1 MRTELATKSRIFW
14 NKITLNPKESK
25 CVMCEDN
32 CRSSADIADKSTIE
46 YWGTGFSSSSG
57 LSIFLSGYPC
67 HHWTTVDGGSS
78 PSPFYNLSLQDMN
91 WEIVDSPS
99 NLNDPSDIRYCDEFG
114 WEGCGSMEFC
124 PNPESNRGS
133 TLYVPFANRAPHFT
147 FDYLMPSPSFT
158 LRTTECRASEAT
170 SLRIEILCHLKS
182 VAPTACCGG
191 NSEPPLLIKCRFTG
205 SRSAG
210 DGFNMSISDDPDRCI
225 IIDCNRTVRTKSSCP
240 GIVSSS
246 LKSADDDS
254 SLLLWDECSYSLP
267 PWEEIIPAIKD
278 HFEIA
283 DTTSARISVESVSI
297 CLESLTSGMASVRLG
312 SLSFV
317 HGADAALEHIR
328 DNITPKFDVIVSK
341 PQISDV
347 KLCSVCNVT
356 ERRGVTLQWASLS
369 LINSLNGL
377 LYPFE
382 GVNILTIGNEGKS
395 LRDDYVNSIMEATNI
410 HNADFDSKNAAL
422 FSLDKTLTRPLTS
435 SLHQS
440 SMIPLGMTRKQS
452 CRLHL
457 LPEHGYSKQLE
468 FLDGRIKCIEVYLLF
483 LQPYSFAFRR
493 PLLNDCQAFVLCIS

>member
-1 MRTELATKSRIFW
+1 
-14 NKITLNPKESK
+14 
-25 CVMCEDN
+25 
-32 CRSSADIADKSTIE
+32 
-46 YWGTGFSSSSG
+46 
-57 LSIFLSGYPC
+57 
-67 HHWTTVDGGSS
+67 
-78 PSPFYNLSLQDMN
+78 
-91 WEIVDSPS
+91 
-99 NLNDPSDIRYCDEFG
+99 
-114 WEGCGSMEFC
+114 
-124 PNPESNRGS
+124 
-133 TLYVPFANRAPHFT
+133 
-147 FDYLMPSPSFT
+147 
-158 LRTTECRASEAT
+158 
-170 SLRIEILCHLKS
+170 
-182 VAPTACCGG
+182 
-191 NSEPPLLIKCRFTG
+191 
-205 SRSAG
+205 
-210 DGFNMSISDDPDRCI
+210 
-225 IIDCNRTVRTKSSCP
+225 
-240 GIVSSS
+240 
-246 LKSADDDS
+246 
-254 SLLLWDECSYSLP
+254 
-267 PWEEIIPAIKD
+267 
-278 HFEIA
+278 
-283 DTTSARISVESVSI
+283 
-297 CLESLTSGMASVRLG
+297 MASVRLG

-328 DNITPKFDVIVSK
+328 DNITPKFDMIASK
-341 PQISDV
+341 PKISDV
-347 KLCSVCNVT
+347 KLCSVCSVT

-410 HNADFDSKNAAL
+410 HYDSENAAL